1 MPEHGIATRD
11 NVDDDAPNQD
21 SDVLS
26 CPLVHDPAELA
37 PVSFI
42 RDQLEQ
48 WRAQRYKNPTLDTLY
63 LFSPEWTDFW
73 EQMWHE
79 YDKLEQD
86 RQTASLEQLSWQIE
100 LEAFREETNAKYETE
115 YQPMSNELWT
125 IAPLSIH
132 LDRYL
137 LTDSADRL
145 FSWRAALDNRK
156 RFQNLVA
163 ERNDFL
169 STLSPPQRSSFEV
182 LDDWWKASYS
192 DPSILHETQACME
205 SAAHTP
211 CLKSPL
217 LNWDQ
222 EILVALPLNRSLYH
236 SSCFQL
242 FCAEFHPQC
251 WEPYH
256 IVTMNLNLLQFYRR
270 RAVSQSICQRMGYSV
285 LFPDIEQ
292 TAVKPYPNPVRLANG
307 WFDGM
312 KFTDYPYYLWDCN
325 QKRTVRVD
333 DLPSCPEY
341 VCISHTWGRWRKET
355 SVIIPGVEWAV
366 PENTRYDVYTLPDIL
381 RELGSRYIWFDLF
394 CIPQEYGDER
404 QAVEISRQA
413 SIFRNSQKCIAWLN
427 NCASF
432 KGVDAAL
439 KWLAV
444 YYFKATSTQFDPDW
458 IDSKV
463 KDLESAADSPVEF
476 MEMPEKYAN
485 LPTAL
490 LERYRVLEE
499 HVGWFSSLWTLQ
511 EAVLCPDLELCSMN
525 WEKLV
530 DANRVPI
537 SLTTLLIFLDETLK
551 MEEGTPVDAL
561 SNPHIYQKTVAYR
574 QVREEA
580 SPPNYPSGVESLQRF
595 SDGTELGSV
604 LADLSPMS
612 VLVNAIGRQYTGER
626 APGVMSAVGIM
637 DWYHS
642 RDTDPAAQQLVLGAF
657 PLSFL
662 REASRKI
669 GAIFFESTFQ
679 RKQSP
684 EYGFGTMLPFSNE
697 TGQNAR
703 LGTYSS
709 MLIVDRKDHD
719 AVLSWIIHADG
730 SVEIPSAGIVASSE
744 SSEPVKG
751 FIIGTSFG
759 RFDVVEDL
767 VPYLRELSDREGG
780 QCVYAV
786 ALYEDCRYQ
795 SGILLQV
802 LGNCESLGYEKLA
815 KIGTYMI
822 RGVLLPETS
831 PTRWIVV

>member
-1 MPEHGIATRD
+1 MPEDDIATRNMGD
-11 NVDDDAPNQD
+11 DHAPTHDSDILSRLVVDD
-21 SDVLS
+21 
-26 CPLVHDPAELA
+26 PADLA
-37 PVSFI
+37 SVSSI
-42 RDQLEQ
+42 RDQFEQ
-48 WRAQRYKNPTLDTLY
+48 WRAQKYRNPSLDTLY
-63 LFSPEWTDFW
+63 LFSPEWADSW

-79 YDKLEQD
+79 YDKLEQA
-86 RQTASLEQLSWQIE
+86 RQTTTLEQLPWQMD
-100 LEAFREETNAKYETE
+100 LKDFREQTNAKYKAE
-115 YQPMSNELWT
+115 YQPMSHELW
-125 IAPLSIH
+125 ILAPLSIH

-137 LTDSADRL
+137 LAASNNRST
-145 FSWRAALDNRK
+145 FSWRAALDNWT
-156 RFQNLVA
+156 RFRSIVA
-163 ERNDFL
+163 ERSDFL
-169 STLSPPQRSSFEV
+169 NTLSPPQRSSFEV

-192 DPSILHETQACME
+192 DPSILHETQAYME
-205 SAAHTP
+205 SVATTP

-217 LNWDQ
+217 LTWNQ

-285 LFPDIEQ
+285 LFPDLEQ
-292 TAVKPYPNPVRLANG
+292 GSVKPYPKPVRLANG

-325 QKRTVRVD
+325 EKKTVRVD

-355 SVIIPGVEWAV
+355 SVLIPGVEWAV
-366 PENTRYDVYTLPDIL
+366 PENTRYDVHTLPDIL
-381 RELGSRYIWFDLF
+381 KELGSRYVWFDLF

-404 QAVEISRQA
+404 QAIEISRQA

-432 KGVDAAL
+432 EGVDAAL

-444 YYFKATSTQFDPDW
+444 YYLKATSTKFDSDW
-458 IDSKV
+458 IDSRL
-463 KDLESAADSPVEF
+463 KDLEAGADSTVEF
-476 MEMPEKYAN
+476 MEMPERYAS

-490 LERYRVLEE
+490 LQRHRVLEE

-525 WEKLV
+525 WDRLV
-530 DANRVPI
+530 DANGIPI
-537 SLTTLLIFLDETLK
+537 SLTTLLIFLQETLK
-551 MEEGTPVDAL
+551 VEDELPVDAI
-561 SNPHIYQKTVAYR
+561 SNPHIYQQTVADR
-574 QVREEA
+574 QLSEERSA
-580 SPPNYPSGVESLQRF
+580 MKYPSGVESLQRF

-612 VLVNAIGRQYTGER
+612 VLTNANERQYTGER
-626 APGVMSAVGIM
+626 APGVMSAVGIT
-637 DWYHS
+637 DWYHT
-642 RDTDPAAQQLVLGAF
+642 RNTDPTAQQLVLGVF

-662 REASRKI
+662 REAARKI
-669 GAIFFESTFQ
+669 GAIFFES
-679 RKQSP
+679 RRESP
-684 EYGFGTMLPFSNE
+684 GYDSGTMLPFSAE
-697 TGQNAR
+697 TGHNAR
-703 LGTYSS
+703 PGTYSS

-719 AVLSWIIHADG
+719 AVSSWIIHADG

-744 SSEPVKG
+744 SQEPVKG
-751 FIIGTSFG
+751 FIIGTTTG
-759 RFDVVEDL
+759 RSELFEDL
-767 VPYLRELSDREGG
+767 VLYLRELSAREEE

-795 SGILLQV
+795 SGILLRV
-802 LGNCESLGYEKLA
+802 LDNGDHSGHKKLA

-822 RGVLLPETS
+822 RGIPLPEAS
-831 PTRWIVV
+831 ATRWIVV